1 MLGVTL
7 LIIFILSF
15 LTFLLHKETAYKF
28 IFLLLGTLWFASS
41 KSAIDVLL
49 LNQPLDFSFIDN
61 FYEGSLNLHID
72 KLSAYFIIIVNFTSF
87 SGYIYANKYLKPYK
101 KTYSNLNF
109 SLHYFNFFLLSLSM
123 LLVVMIK
130 SGLGFLLAW
139 ELMSL
144 SSFFL
149 VIFESKKPD
158 VIKTGIRYLVQ
169 MHIAF
174 LALLIGFILVY
185 NYSGVLG
192 FDGLSLLDPNL
203 KILNISGLLVIFLC
217 FFIGFSIKAGFF
229 PLHTWLPHAH
239 PAAPSHVSGVMSG
252 VMIKMGIYGI
262 IRVLFNLPEL
272 SLSMGLIIFFVA
284 IFTGVFGVMSA
295 IVQHDLKQ
303 LLAYHSIENIGI
315 IGIGIGL
322 GVLGQV
328 YNQPTVA
335 FLGWSGALLHIFN
348 HSLFKSLLFYAAGSV
363 YLKTHTRD
371 LNKLGGL
378 LKVMP
383 YTAYAFLI
391 GSIAISGIPPFNG
404 FISEFLMYNGF
415 FDGIKTAG
423 LTFSI
428 LMLIGILGL
437 VLIGGLALF
446 CFTKAFGIVFLG
458 TARTPEAAHAME
470 VPKSML
476 FAKFLP
482 LIFIVAIGIV
492 PVYFFRLVAYILKD
506 KFPDVQIQQFSI
518 LDSLSLIGY
527 LSLGL
532 ILLVF
537 VLGIIRK
544 WVLSKR
550 EVKKGSAW
558 GCANTVADP
567 VTNQYTATSFAAN
580 FNRIANPL
588 FVDHCNHVLYKEEE
602 IFPSAKTFETH
613 SDDKVEVKVINPFA
627 NTLVK
632 LNAKFAF
639 LHTGK
644 IQDYLLYPLVFII
657 LIVVL
662 SLLNII

>member
-1 MLGVTL
+1 MLGVIV

-15 LTFLLHKETAYKF
+15 LTFFLQKENAYKF
-28 IFLLLGTLWFASS
+28 IFLLLGILWISTT
-41 KSAIDVLL
+41 KSAIEVLI
-49 LNQPLDFSFIDN
+49 LNQSFDFNFIAN
-61 FYEGSLNLHID
+61 FYEGSLVLHID
-72 KLSAYFIIIVNFTSF
+72 KLSAYFIIIVNFTSL
-87 SGYIYANKYLKPYK
+87 SGYIYANQYLKPYK
-101 KTYSNLNF
+101 KTYSPLSF
-109 SLHYFNFFLLSLSM
+109 SLHYFNFFLLNLSM
-123 LLVVMIK
+123 LLVVMLK

-149 VIFESKKPD
+149 VIFESKKVD
-158 VIKTGIRYLVQ
+158 IIKTGIRYLVQ

-174 LALLIGFILVY
+174 LALLVGFILVY
-185 NYSGVLG
+185 KYSGVLG
-192 FDGLSLLDPNL
+192 FDGLSLLNPHLN
-203 KILNISGLLVIFLC
+203 ILNISVLLVIFLC
-217 FFIGFSIKAGFF
+217 FFIGFSIKSGFF

-262 IRVLFNLPEL
+262 IRVLFSLPEL
-272 SLSMGLIIFFVA
+272 SLSMGLIIFFIA

-335 FLGWSGALLHIFN
+335 FLGWSGVLLHVFN

-378 LKVMP
+378 LKLMP

-391 GSIAISGIPPFNG
+391 GSIAISGLPPFNG
-404 FISEFLMYNGF
+404 FISEFLMYNGL

-446 CFTKAFGIVFLG
+446 CFTKAFGIGFLG
-458 TARTPEAAHAME
+458 TARTPEAAHATE
-470 VPKSML
+470 VPKSMR
-476 FAKFLP
+476 FAKILP
-482 LIFIVAIGIV
+482 ILFIVSIGII
-492 PVYFFRLVAYILKD
+492 PVYFFKLVAYILKD
-506 KFPDVQIQQFSI
+506 KFPNVQIQQMSI
-518 LDSLSLIGY
+518 TDSLWLVGY
-527 LSLGL
+527 MSLGL
-532 ILLVF
+532 ILFVF
-537 VLGIIRK
+537 ILGLIRK
-544 WVLSKR
+544 VVLSKR
-550 EVKKGSAW
+550 EVKKGAAW
-558 GCANTVADP
+558 ACGNTVADP
-567 VTNQYTATSFAAN
+567 ATNQYTATSFAAN

-588 FVDHCNHVLYKEEE
+588 FVDHCNNVLYKEEE
-602 IFPSAKTFETH
+602 IFPSEKSFKTH
-613 SDDKVEVKVINPFA
+613 SEDKVEVKVLNPFA
-627 NTLVK
+627 NALVK
-632 LNAKFAF
+632 ISTKFAF

>member
-1 MLGVTL
+1 MLGIIL

-15 LTFLLHKETAYKF
+15 LTFIFHKETAYKF
-28 IFLLLGTLWFASS
+28 IFLLLGTLWIASS

-49 LNQPLDFSFIDN
+49 LNQPLDFSFISN
-61 FYEGSLNLHID
+61 FYEGSLSLHID
-72 KLSAYFIIIVNFTSF
+72 KLSAYFIIIVNFTSL

-101 KTYSNLNF
+101 EKYSNLNF
-109 SLHYFNFFLLSLSM
+109 ALHYFNFFLLNLSM

-192 FDGLSLLDPNL
+192 FDGLSLLDPKF
-203 KILNISGLLVIFLC
+203 KILNISGLLVVFLS

-262 IRVLFNLPEL
+262 IRVLFSLPEL

-335 FLGWSGALLHIFN
+335 FLGWAGALLHIFN
-348 HSLFKSLLFYAAGSV
+348 HSLFKSLLFYASGSV

-415 FDGIKTAG
+415 FDGIKTAD

-428 LMLIGILGL
+428 LMLIGILSL

-458 TARTPEAAHAME
+458 TARTPKAAHASE

-482 LIFIVAIGIV
+482 LVFIVAIGIV

-506 KFPDVQIQQFSI
+506 KFPNVQIQQFSI
-518 LDSLSLIGY
+518 LDSLSVIGY

-532 ILLVF
+532 ILTVF
-537 VLGIIRK
+537 VLGLFRK
-544 WVLSKR
+544 IVLSKR

-558 GCANTVADP
+558 GCANPAAGP

-602 IFPSAKTFETH
+602 IFPSEKTFKTH
-613 SDDKVEVKVINPFA
+613 SEDKVEVKLINPFA
-627 NTLVK
+627 NAIVK

>member
-1 MLGVTL
+1 MLGITL

-15 LTFLLHKETAYKF
+15 LTFILQKNTAYKF
-28 IFLLLGTLWFASS
+28 VFLLLGILWFVTT
-41 KSAIDVLL
+41 KSAFNVLFY
-49 LNQPLDFSFIDN
+49 NQPLDFTFIHN
-61 FYEGSLNLHID
+61 FYEGSLRLQID
-72 KLSAYFIIIVNFTSF
+72 KLSAYFIIIINFTSL
-87 SGYIYANKYLKPYK
+87 SGYIYANKYLKPYQD
-101 KTYSNLNF
+101 TYSNLNF
-109 SLHYFNFFLLSLSM
+109 ALHFFNFFLLNLSM

-139 ELMSL
+139 EMMSL

-158 VIKTGIRYLVQ
+158 VIKTGISYLVQ
-169 MHIAF
+169 MHVAF

-185 NYSGVLG
+185 KYSGVLG
-192 FDGLSLLDPNL
+192 FDGLSLLDPNF
-203 KILNISGLLVIFLC
+203 KILNISGLLVIFLS

-262 IRVLFNLPEL
+262 IRVLFSLPEL

-328 YNQPTVA
+328 YNQPTIA
-335 FLGWSGALLHIFN
+335 FLGWAGALLHIFN

-378 LKVMP
+378 LKSMP

-415 FDGIKTAG
+415 FDGIKTAN

-458 TARTPEAAHAME
+458 TPRSPEAAHASE

-482 LIFIVAIGIV
+482 IIFIVLIGII
-492 PVYFFRLVAYILKD
+492 PIYFFRLVAYILKD
-506 KFPDVQIQQFSI
+506 KFPNVQIQHLSI
-518 LDSLSLIGY
+518 LNSLSSIGM

-532 ILLVF
+532 ILLIF
-537 VLGIIRK
+537 ILGIIRK
-544 WVLSKR
+544 WVLSRR
-550 EVKKGSAW
+550 EVKIGPAW
-558 GCANTVADP
+558 GCANTIADP
-567 VTNQYTATSFAAN
+567 ATNQYTATSFAAN
-580 FNRIANPL
+580 FNRIAKPL
-588 FVDHCNHVLYKEEE
+588 FVEHNKPVLYKEEE
-602 IFPSAKTFETH
+602 IFPSKKIFETH
-613 SDDKVEVKVINPFA
+613 SEDKVEVKLINPIA
-627 NTLVK
+627 NWIVK
-632 LNAKFAF
+632 FNSKFAF

-644 IQDYLLYPLVFII
+644 IQDYILYPLIFII